1 MNITSIT
8 YHIDELHSFI
18 NDLKCKSN
26 IIGISECGLIKN
38 KLLLTNID
46 LPNFCFKFTPTESRK
61 GGTMIYIKKT

>member
-1 MNITSIT
+1 MWL
-8 YHIDELHSFI
+8 D
-18 NDLKCKSN
+18 KK
-26 IIGISECGLIKN
+26 